1 MAIGIDEYK
10 KLKTETKVELFT
22 ELFSLKAEKTQIDK
36 RIKELEA
43 GYKDDVI
50 KAGKDLFFE
59 LPSGLRFSIKKSERK
74 GAIDTAAIEEATDID
89 CNDYRKKSTTLYT
102 LRLDK

>member
-1 MAIGIDEYK
+1 MAITDVYVP
-10 KLKTETKVELFT
+10 LKSKEKQELFD
-22 ELFSLKAEKTQIDK
+22 ELFKLKAEKTKIDK

-50 KAGKDLFFE
+50 KAGRDLFFT
-59 LPSGLRFSIKKSERK
+59 LPSGIKFSIKKSERK
-74 GAIDTAAIEEATDID
+74 GALDTDAIEEATDID
-89 CNDYRKKSTTLYT
+89 CNDYRKKPSVIYT

>member
-1 MAIGIDEYK
+1 MAVGIDEYK
-10 KLKTETKVELFT
+10 LLKSEEKIELFD
-22 ELFSLKAEKTQIDK
+22 ELFKLKAEKKTIDD

-50 KAGKDLFFE
+50 KAGKDLFFA
-59 LPSGLRFSIKKSERK
+59 LPSGVRFSIKKSQRV

-89 CNDYRKKSTTLYT
+89 CNDYRKKPSTIYT

>member
-1 MAIGIDEYK
+1 MAVGIDDYK
-10 KLKTETKVELFT
+10 ELKNMDKIALFDELFK
-22 ELFSLKAEKTQIDK
+22 LKAEKAHIDK
-36 RIKELEA
+36 RIKILEA

-59 LPSGLRFSIKKSERK
+59 LPSGIRFSIKKSERK
-74 GAIDTAAIEEATDID
+74 GAIDTGAIEEATDID
-89 CNDYRKKSTTLYT
+89 CNDYRKKPSVIYT